1 MFKENSSSVRL
12 ARRFARKNQT
22 VCFVG
27 DSVDYQ
33 LYYGFKNNLHRAETL
48 HQKNCGSSIL
58 NISSTQYPAQYSTN
72 GTQTD
77 TYWIERK
84 RLPDDFWM
92 LMREIRETVVVF
104 HDTHDEFRF
113 RYLQHYKYAP
123 WTYEYMNSCDIIMMN
138 HALHY
143 VPKDEQLFNDTL
155 AAIIYLANYT
165 AANDKVAIWRSALPV
180 HFDTPDGHYTD
191 KPMACV
197 AHNDEYIL
205 KEGNELQEYTKVHNR
220 AFAKLCQTDT
230 SSCGHLTHTCTVD
243 TKSTDLFT
251 VFALWMAN
259 NMTDELERHADAE
272 AIATGTIHN

>member
-1 MFKENSSSVRL
+1 
-12 ARRFARKNQT
+12 
-22 VCFVG
+22 
-27 DSVDYQ
+27 
-33 LYYGFKNNLHRAETL
+33 
-48 HQKNCGSSIL
+48 
-58 NISSTQYPAQYSTN
+58 
-72 GTQTD
+72 
-77 TYWIERK
+77 
-84 RLPDDFWM
+84 M
-92 LMREIRETVVVF
+92 LEIRETAVVF
-104 HDTHDEFRF
+104 RDTHDEFRF

-138 HALHY
+138 HAIHY

-272 AIATGTIHN
+272 AIATGTIHNWPLFDLFNTPMWHSDQAVIGCCDCTHFCYIPTLFEEAFERLDLLLSEISSNSRN